1 MFGNKEFGGHGGQ
14 DDQQFAEL
22 SKRIERALH
31 RLHQMKERVAQLKR
45 KCEELKGMEWGPGS
59 EHIQNSHCNKCGRV
73 LDPDQEVVVKGSDG
87 TIRIYYHRKCV
98 QALFT
103 RLFSS

>member
-1 MFGNKEFGGHGGQ
+1 MFGKKEMGGHSGQ
-14 DDQQFAEL
+14 DNQQFAEL
-22 SKRIERALH
+22 SRKIELAVY
-31 RLHQMKERVAQLKR
+31 RLHQMKERVAQLKC
-45 KCEELKGMEWGPGS
+45 KCEELKGMEWEPSS
-59 EHIQNSHCNKCGRV
+59 EHIQNTRCSRCGRV

-103 RLFSS
+103 GLFSS